1 MKIAILTTETT
12 HHAHFVREIVAHY
25 PDVRVICE
33 TKALQPPF
41 DTRHDFETQRDAF
54 ERDHW
59 FNGKDAKI
67 AEFAPTKMVES
78 ANAADGVA
86 ALAGIGADIAV
97 VFGTGKL
104 SSALIGRGP
113 RVFLN
118 LHGGDPEEYRGLDTH
133 LWAIYHSDFA
143 GLVTTLHRINADLD
157 DGDICLQESLALQ
170 PGMPLHQ
177 LRSVNTQACVRL
189 FLAALGAFSN
199 NDDVP
204 SRQQRA
210 RGRYYSFMPAVL
222 KEVCVGRFAKHT
234 GGLGKRTPQ

>member
-12 HHAHFVREIVAHY
+12 HHAHFVREIAGRY
-25 PDVRVICE
+25 PGVQVICE
-33 TKALQPPF
+33 TNASRPRF
-41 DTRHDFETQRDAF
+41 DTRHDFEGQRDAF

-59 FNGKDAKI
+59 FGGKDAKI
-67 AEFAPTKMVES
+67 AEFAQTRMVES
-78 ANAADGVA
+78 ANDA
-86 ALAGIGADIAV
+86 AGIAAFTDIKPDIAV

-104 SSALIGRGP
+104 STALISKGP
-113 RVFLN
+113 RAFLN

-133 LWAIYHSDFA
+133 LWAVYHSDFA

-177 LRSVNTQACVRL
+177 LRCVNTQACVRL

-222 KEVCVGRFAKHT
+222 KELCVRRFANYTSKLPD
-234 GGLGKRTPQ
+234 GPAQ